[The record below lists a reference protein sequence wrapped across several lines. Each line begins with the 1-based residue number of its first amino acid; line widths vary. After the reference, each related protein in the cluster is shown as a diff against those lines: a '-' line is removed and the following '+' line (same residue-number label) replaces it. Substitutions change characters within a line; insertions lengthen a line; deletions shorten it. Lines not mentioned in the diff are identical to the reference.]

1 MLEARS
7 AGAWKKR
14 MVVAQ
19 DGAPVTTW
27 SEGGW
32 GGPGGFELDG
42 RRYVISSTFL
52 GSRYLLNSAPNEPV
66 AEARRPGGRRWSLL
80 VDGREHQFHR
90 PFLGGGEHRL
100 LVDGE
105 QVGYVRKGGFR
116 EPGLRADLP
125 GIPLPV
131 QVFVLVVIALAEKR
145 RSSGDMSSSSSGGGG
160 GGGDG

>member
-7 AGAWKKR
+7 AGTWTQR
-14 MVVAQ
+14 MEVTR

-27 SEGGW
+27 TVGGR

-52 GSRYLLNSAPNEPV
+52 GSRYLLHAAPNEPV
-66 AEARRPGGRRWSLL
+66 AEVRRPGARRWTLV
-80 VDGREHQFHR
+80 VDGREHRFHR

-105 QVGYVRKGGFR
+105 QVGFVRKGGFR
-116 EPGLRADLP
+116 DRALRADLP
-125 GIPLPV
+125 GVPLPA
-131 QVFVLVVIALAEKR
+131 QVFVLVAVALADGR
-145 RSSGDMSSSSSGGGG
+145 RSSSDIGGSGGGAG
-160 GGGDG
+160 